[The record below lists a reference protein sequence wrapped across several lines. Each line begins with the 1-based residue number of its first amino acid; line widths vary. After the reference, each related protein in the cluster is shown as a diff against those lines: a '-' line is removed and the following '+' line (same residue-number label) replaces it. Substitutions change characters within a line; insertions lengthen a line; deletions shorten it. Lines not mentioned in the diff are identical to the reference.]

1 MGVTKSCSGQLLMNN
16 AKHVNV
22 SQTQPRPHLSRIVR
36 KGSPGIASVSIHV
49 RRLGRCRPTSRRDA
63 RQPDARKVSDSSL
76 GNSRHVRGR
85 SARGRGL
92 AMTTDHGPRTIA
104 LLIAQSEVPRLDDK
118 LRLSQHL
125 LSKATGTRAEDASQ
139 SSRSAPFRLERLL
152 SSAFLLAGSIIRHI
166 CGA

>member
-1 MGVTKSCSGQLLMNN
+1 MGVTKRCSGQLLMNN

-36 KGSPGIASVSIHV
+36 KGSPGTASVSIHV
-49 RRLGRCRPTSRRDA
+49 RRLGRCRPTSRRDT
-63 RQPDARKVSDSSL
+63 RQPDL